1 MLDTR
6 VMSWHIHGDVTVV
19 GLSMGFSISSK
30 LISSEMLSNELG
42 SVSYSGPVKL
52 DVVRF
57 PRLNRQGVT
66 ESRAKENGTFVVS
79 HT

>member
-1 MLDTR
+1 M
-6 VMSWHIHGDVTVV
+6 
-19 GLSMGFSISSK
+19 
-30 LISSEMLSNELG
+30 SEMLSNEPG
-42 SVSYSGPVKL
+42 SVSYSKLIGL

-66 ESRAKENGTFVVS
+66 ESRAKDNVTLVVS